1 MATRG
6 FDLRFLAKLTEDIGA
21 TPETTLD
28 KTFSLSGFSD
38 SQRRDITLA
47 ADADDVAVTFT
58 DVAAVIV
65 FSRDNRF
72 SWRLA
77 DGETLVTNVMVAVF
91 GVTDRITRGTGL
103 DQVLLTGNGSAEAH
117 LTVIFIEKEAA

>member
-6 FDLRFLAKLTEDIGA
+6 FDLRILAKLTEDIGA

-28 KTFSLSGFSD
+28 KTFSLSGFKV

-47 ADADDVAVTFT
+47 AAADDVAVTFT
-58 DVAAVIV
+58 DVAAMVV
-65 FSRDNRF
+65 FSRDERF

-77 DGETLVTNVMVAVF
+77 DGETLVTNAMLTVVE
-91 GVTDRITRGTGL
+91 TDRVTRGTGL
-103 DQVLLTGNGSAEAH
+103 DQILLTGNGSTEAH

>member
-6 FDLRFLAKLTEDIGA
+6 FDLRILAKLTEDIGA

-47 ADADDVAVTFT
+47 AAADDVAVSFT
-58 DVAAVIV
+58 DVAAVVI
-65 FSRDNRF
+65 FSRDERF

-77 DGETLVTNVMVAVF
+77 DGETLVTNAMITVIE
-91 GVTDRITRGTGL
+91 TDRITRGTGL
-103 DQVLLTGNGSAEAH
+103 DSILLTGNGSTEAH